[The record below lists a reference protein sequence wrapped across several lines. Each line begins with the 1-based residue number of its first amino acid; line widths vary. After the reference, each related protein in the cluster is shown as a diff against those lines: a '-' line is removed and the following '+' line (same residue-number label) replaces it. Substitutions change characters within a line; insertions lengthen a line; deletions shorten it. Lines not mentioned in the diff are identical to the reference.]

1 MILARLNLGIA
12 RMRAQLFS
20 RLAGVCLALA
30 LVGGAAL
37 ALPASGALAA
47 GQCKANPSTGTC
59 DFKDPAAEGCKT
71 DKQLKFRLKFFG
83 PSGVM
88 YVYKVFYSP
97 ACQSAWASVTKKTV
111 NTQLMVGLLRNA
123 TFPLDSPNEVV
134 CTGPAPMTC
143 DTKLFFAQG
152 NLFSIY
158 GNVTGLTF
166 PGQTVNIFG
175 ATIPPEPGD

>member
-20 RLAGVCLALA
+20 RFAGACLALA

-37 ALPASGALAA
+37 TLPASDALAA
-47 GQCKANPSTGTC
+47 GCKASPSPANC
-59 DFKDPAAEGCKT
+59 DFKDPAAEGCKI

-83 PSGVM
+83 PSGVR

-111 NTQLMVGLLRNA
+111 NTQLMVGFLRNA
-123 TFPLDSPNEVV
+123 TFPLDPPNEAV
-134 CTGPAPMTC
+134 CTGLAPMTC

-166 PGQTVNIFG
+166 PGQTVDIFG

>member
-1 MILARLNLGIA
+1 MILTRLNASIA

-20 RLAGVCLALA
+20 RLAGLSLAIA

-37 ALPASGALAA
+37 ALPAPSALAA
-47 GQCKANPSTGTC
+47 SCKASPSTTNC
-59 DFKDPAAEGCKT
+59 DFKDPAVEGCKT

-88 YVYKVFYSP
+88 YVYKVFFSP

-111 NTQLMVGLLRNA
+111 NTQLMVGFLRDA
-123 TFPLDSPNEVV
+123 TFPLDPPNEKV

-143 DTKLFFAQG
+143 DTGLFFAQG

-158 GNVTGLTF
+158 GNVTGLSF
-166 PGQTVNIFG
+166 PGQTVDIFSP
-175 ATIPPEPGD
+175 TIAPEPGD